1 MQISALIVEDD
12 KDARNLLYEFIKD
25 LFPKIYKSHTAEE
38 ALEIVKS
45 DETIQLILLDWN
57 LPGISGVDLSKI
69 IRESTNNRYI
79 YIIMITGERSN
90 DSIVLAYE
98 KGVDDYIVKPFP
110 SSELKAKLKTAIR
123 IIEMEN
129 NLKNKFKEAHLKA
142 IYDSLTQVLNRSEIF
157 EKLNLEYIRHS
168 RNNNEF
174 GIILLDID
182 FFKKINDSFGHQFGD
197 FVLKQTAEI
206 IKNNCRSYDYI
217 GRYGGEEF
225 LIICPNTDK
234 QCLFIIA
241 NRIRKAIEEFTFS
254 YQNISTKV
262 TISAGI
268 SSSEEAD
275 SIEKLIEIADKRLYQ
290 SKADGRN
297 RITA

>member
-12 KDARNLLYEFIKD
+12 KDARNLLYEFIND
-25 LFPKIYKSHTAEE
+25 LFPKIYKSRTAEE

-98 KGVDDYIVKPFP
+98 KGVDDYIVKPFQF
-110 SSELKAKLKTAIR
+110 SELKAKLKTAIR

-157 EKLNLEYIRHS
+157 EKLNLEFIRHS
-168 RNNNEF
+168 RNNDEF

-182 FFKKINDSFGHQFGD
+182 FFKKINDTFGHQFGD

-234 QCLFIIA
+234 QCIFNIA
-241 NRIRKAIEEFTFS
+241 NRVRKAIEEFTFS